1 MRFSIACIGLNS
13 DILNMREQSISTK
26 LSFVRSFH
34 YAQVNGFKDG
44 EKLDDNLMDRHNL
57 CNAAKKTTTHNQ
69 TNGLN
74 VLLVKC
80 KVWCFTIAT
89 VVMVVL
95 LSSIYYS

>member
-1 MRFSIACIGLNS
+1 MRYSIACIGLNS

-57 CNAAKKTTTHNQ
+57 CNAAKKN
-69 TNGLN
+69 
-74 VLLVKC
+74 
-80 KVWCFTIAT
+80 
-89 VVMVVL
+89 
-95 LSSIYYS
+95 YYTQPNEWIECIVGEV